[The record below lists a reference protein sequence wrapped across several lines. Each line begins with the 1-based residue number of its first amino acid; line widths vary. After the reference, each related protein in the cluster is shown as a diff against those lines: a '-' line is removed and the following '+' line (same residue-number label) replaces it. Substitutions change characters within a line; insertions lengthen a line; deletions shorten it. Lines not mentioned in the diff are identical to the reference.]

1 MQIVWEKRRLEIEK
15 GFQGR
20 VDIRKGLA
28 GSSDL
33 SKSWQR
39 KKGGRLTLCHDV
51 LIDLT
56 QCVVLIKFSAL
67 FTASVSSQFYNHK
80 YWGLA

>member
-1 MQIVWEKRRLEIEK
+1 MQIVWEKSRLEIEK

-20 VDIRKGLA
+20 VNIRKGLA

-39 KKGGRLTLCHDV
+39 KKGGLCLDV

-56 QCVVLIKFSAL
+56 HCAVFLKFSAS
-67 FTASVSSQFYNHK
+67 FTATVSSQFHNHK